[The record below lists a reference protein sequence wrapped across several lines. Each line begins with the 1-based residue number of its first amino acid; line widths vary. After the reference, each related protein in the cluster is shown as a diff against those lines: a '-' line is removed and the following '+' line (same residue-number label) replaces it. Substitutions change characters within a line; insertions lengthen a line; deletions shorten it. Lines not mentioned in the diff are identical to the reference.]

1 MAFQTDKKRYTG
13 ALSDINVTPLVD
25 VVLVLLIIFMI
36 AAPVV
41 LQGLETDLPRT
52 IVTDLEIDSRQ
63 LVVTVTLSKA
73 LFINQDPVGRDVFVE
88 ELRRR
93 LASAPHSFVY
103 LRADRA
109 LSYGE
114 VVRVVEKIKQAGAAN
129 MGLVTEQG
137 IEPEQ

>member
-41 LQGLETDLPRT
+41 LQGLETNLPRT
-52 IVTDLEIDSRQ
+52 IVTDMEIDSRQ
-63 LVVTVTLSKA
+63 LVVTVTLNKA
-73 LFINQDPVGRDVFVE
+73 LFINQDPVSRDDFVE

-93 LASAPHSFVY
+93 LASAPQSFVY

-109 LSYGE
+109 LAYGE
-114 VVRVVEKIKQAGAAN
+114 VVRVVEMIKRSGAAN